1 MECKRADFHGFILW
15 ITADH
20 LQASKHKTT
29 WLSGKKE
36 TGANGKPLRNGREET
51 FTPLFGD
58 YGVLLHFFTESNNVE
73 YLHSNQLK
81 AVSSVFPV
89 LWLQVF
95 HSGKKKSTNRNLW
108 NRPCD
113 WHEFPTYRLSETVQS
128 PAGVAPAD
136 AMAWLTCTG
145 TVHLRWTIYGVF
157 NLFLKKK
164 KRCAFDRG
172 PTTGLD
178 PAELNI
184 RRPRCH
190 LRVRT
195 AVILREQKQQQV
207 HWNGNLPREVAVKEI
222 NWTAI
227 ESSNKGNKNKGN
239 WRMVQVEKKFTCGA
253 QLEVALIEV
262 ESIRPPACG
271 LSLHRASNMFSFA

>member
-1 MECKRADFHGFILW
+1 MGNRSAMG
-15 ITADH
+15 
-20 LQASKHKTT
+20 
-29 WLSGKKE
+29 GKK
-36 TGANGKPLRNGREET
+36 P
-51 FTPLFGD
+51 
-58 YGVLLHFFTESNNVE
+58 LLHFSVTTAFYST
-73 YLHSNQLK
+73 
-81 AVSSVFPV
+81 SSPSLITSSIYIPISSKLSV
-89 LWLQVF
+89 LFSQSFGYKFFIL
-95 HSGKKKSTNRNLW
+95 GKKSTNRNLW

-157 NLFLKKK
+157 NLFLKK

-262 ESIRPPACG
+262 QSIRPPACG